1 MHGWLKKDGGKWRWS
16 RAASGPSCR
25 FPCGRHWL
33 NHCLCMMRFIA
44 FLLGIAVLYF
54 GPSALAQETTGATAA
69 DRSTNSAEVPTIEQ
83 AQSRIAQLQ
92 SDRTILA
99 AQKQSLI
106 AIYESIVSELRL
118 KSETEKQT
126 KELAAKAEA
135 APTATL
141 EAKRMQDNPPARDL
155 ISVNAL
161 RSYQL
166 SALQSLLQ
174 AKQTSLQAATEGR
187 TKTEATITS
196 REASKKELPRS
207 IAEEKSSL
215 KKLSEKLVALPAA
228 EVQDPLIREAE
239 LVLLRA
245 QMASLSEQIRKHEQE
260 MRVIE
265 AEAELLPLRKASFTA
280 DERYYNARVK
290 EIVEELNKR
299 RETKVE
305 EQRLRVEALAAES
318 PSQRAK
324 DLVARAKKWFDLAKQ
339 NTALQIE
346 IEQAQSFLDFWV
358 ERHRIMTD
366 RSQAHRSQLFRGI
379 NSWNGMLLRRH
390 RNELPDE
397 GNLDRELSELLTR
410 MQQTETL
417 IIELEDWKNDKLDPA
432 MSESGTLETVREFP
446 SNRLEAT
453 PQDTRL
459 QSAERDV
466 VTNFVTDANNY
477 SDNLSKLADIKQ
489 ATIEQVLMYRAFID
503 QQILWVRS
511 AEPVSKSDIQK
522 LWPAVQ
528 YVFGY
533 ERWWQAGKDL
543 FVGLQQKTWQP
554 FAFGLFWFTLL
565 FYTSHMRRLVGTLGI
580 QAERTTVV
588 EFMPTAKCILFCLL
602 LAAPVPLLLLYFGYR
617 LQQAGSPQSFTAS
630 LGLACLVAARYFY
643 PLEVVRQV
651 CRANGLAEKHFEWP
665 LASTSTFRRHLRWL
679 IDLGVPSVAVCALLF
694 NLNNEMYEHAL
705 GRLCFTILM
714 LLCTLFFAIVL
725 RPSTGVLASYL
736 TQTQGGWIERL
747 RYIWYSIMVT
757 GPLLLCLNSLSGY
770 HYTAV
775 RLSMLCH
782 TSLVTM
788 LGLFLIYQIV
798 YRWLMLSRRRIM
810 TDQARQRLEV
820 AQQREPEG
828 VSQQNFV
835 PARILGPESSSIDQP
850 HGVKP
855 IDLAEIKA
863 QTLRLS
869 FSVLVVIGVVALGYI
884 WSGVL
889 PAVNA
894 LNSITLW
901 TVDEKTPFT
910 LAHLLVTAP
919 FVIMTYVAAKNLP
932 GLLEIALLQRLPFD
946 NAARY
951 AIASISRYVILM
963 FGIVLTFQFIGVS
976 WGSIQWLVAALGVG
990 LGFGLQEI
998 FANFVS
1004 GLILLFEQPIRV
1016 GDVITLGDTTG
1027 SVSRIR
1033 MRATTITNWD
1043 RQELIIPNKDLITGR
1058 LLNWTLSDTTNRLVL
1073 NIGVA
1078 YGSDTEQACHII
1090 REICEKHS
1098 NIMTDPPPTAYLDN
1112 FGDSSLNIIAR
1123 LFLTNLDARVL
1134 TRHELLTEIHRRFAA
1149 SGIEIA
1155 FPQRDL
1161 HIRSIPEA
1169 LANILKSKTNSAGSN

>member
-1 MHGWLKKDGGKWRWS
+1 MHGCFENAGGNGSATPVNKGLS
-16 RAASGPSCR
+16 RRYRYDRHGWNNFFWIGPI
-25 FPCGRHWL
+25 GV
-33 NHCLCMMRFIA
+33 
-44 FLLGIAVLYF
+44 FLLVIVVLGLESF
-54 GPSALAQETTGATAA
+54 SSAQETAATTAA
-69 DRSTNSAEVPTIEQ
+69 DRSVNAAEVPTIEQ

-92 SDRTILA
+92 SDRTIVA

-141 EAKRMQDNPPARDL
+141 EAKRAQETPPARDL

-187 TKTEATITS
+187 TKTEATITA

-207 IAEEKSSL
+207 IAEGKSSL
-215 KKLSEKLVALPAA
+215 KKLSEKLVALPAV
-228 EVQDPLIREAE
+228 EVQDPLLREAE

-245 QMASLSEQIRKHEQE
+245 QIASLSEQIRKHEQE

-305 EQRLRVEALAAES
+305 EQRLRVEALASES
-318 PSQRAK
+318 PSQRAT
-324 DLVARAKKWFDLAKQ
+324 DLVVRAKKWFDLAKQ

-417 IIELEDWKNDKLDPA
+417 IIELEDWKNDKLDPS
-432 MSESGTLETVREFP
+432 MSESVALETIREFP

-453 PQDTRL
+453 PEDTRL

-477 SDNLSKLADIKQ
+477 SDNLSKLADVKQ
-489 ATIEQVLMYRAFID
+489 ATIEQVLKYRAFID

-511 AEPVSKSDIQK
+511 AEPVGKSDLQK
-522 LWPAVQ
+522 LWPAIQ

-543 FVGLQQKTWQP
+543 LVGLRQKTWQP
-554 FAFGLFWFTLL
+554 FAFGLLWITLL
-565 FYTSHMRRLVGTLGI
+565 FYTTHLRRLVGTLGT
-580 QAERTTVV
+580 QAERTTTV
-588 EFMPTAKCILFCLL
+588 EFLPTAKCILFCLL
-602 LAAPVPLLLLYFGYR
+602 LAAPLPLLLLYFGYR
-617 LQQAGSPQSFTAS
+617 LQQAGTPQSFTAS
-630 LGLACLVAARYFY
+630 LGLACLVGARYFY

-651 CRANGLAEKHFEWP
+651 CRKNGLAEKHFEWP
-665 LASTSTFRRHLRWL
+665 LITTSIFRRHLRWF

-694 NLNNEMYEHAL
+694 NLNNAVYENAL
-705 GRLCFTILM
+705 GRLSFTILM
-714 LLCTLFFAIVL
+714 LLCGLFFAIVL
-725 RPSTGVLASYL
+725 RPSSGVLAGYL
-736 TQTQGGWIERL
+736 AQYRGGWIERL

-782 TSLVTM
+782 TSLVTI

-798 YRWLMLSRRRIM
+798 FRWLMLSRRRIM

-820 AQQREPEG
+820 AQQRESEG
-828 VSQQNFV
+828 TNQSSHIPV
-835 PARILGPESSSIDQP
+835 RILGPESSSIDQP
-850 HGVKP
+850 HAIKP

-884 WSGVL
+884 WAGVL

-901 TVDEKTPFT
+901 TVDEETPFT
-910 LAHLLVTAP
+910 LAHLLVAVP

-951 AIASISRYVILM
+951 AIASISRYVILL

-1043 RQELIIPNKDLITGR
+1043 RQELVIPNKDLITGR

-1078 YGSDTEQACHII
+1078 YGSDTELACRII
-1090 REICEKHS
+1090 REICEKHA
-1098 NIMTDPPPTAYLDN
+1098 NIMTDPPTTAFLDN
-1112 FGDSSLNIIAR
+1112 FGDSSLNIVVR
-1123 LFLTNLDARVL
+1123 LFLSNLDTRVL

-1149 SGIEIA
+1149 AGIEIA

-1169 LANILKSKTNSAGSN
+1169 LANLLKSKADSTNAN

>member
-1 MHGWLKKDGGKWRWS
+1 MAIS
-16 RAASGPSCR
+16 
-25 FPCGRHWL
+25 
-33 NHCLCMMRFIA
+33 
-44 FLLGIAVLYF
+44 
-54 GPSALAQETTGATAA
+54 QEPAGTTSV
-69 DRSTNSAEVPTIEQ
+69 DRSASTAEVPTIEQ

-92 SDRTILA
+92 SDRTIPA
-99 AQKQSLI
+99 TQKQSLV

-135 APTATL
+135 APAATL
-141 EAKRMQDNPPARDL
+141 EAKKAQDNPPARDL
-155 ISVNAL
+155 ISANAL

-187 TKTEATITS
+187 TKTEATITA

-207 IAEEKSSL
+207 IAEDKSTL
-215 KKLSEKLVALPAA
+215 KKLSEKLVALPAVEA
-228 EVQDPLIREAE
+228 QDPVLREAE
-239 LVLLRA
+239 LVLLRT
-245 QMASLSEQIRKHEQE
+245 QIASLSEQIRKREQE

-280 DERYYNARVK
+280 DERYFNARVK

-305 EQRLRVEALAAES
+305 EQRLRVEALASEF
-318 PSQRAK
+318 PSQRSK
-324 DLVARAKKWFDLAKQ
+324 DLVVRSKKWFDLAKQ

-346 IEQAQSFLDFWV
+346 IEQAQSFLDFWE

-397 GNLDRELSELLTR
+397 GNLDRELSNLLTR

-417 IIELEDWKNDKLDPA
+417 IIELEDWKNDKLDPTIQDR
-432 MSESGTLETVREFP
+432 SNTETGIENP
-446 SNRLEAT
+446 IGLIETSA
-453 PQDTRL
+453 QDARL

-466 VTNFVTDANNY
+466 VTNFVTDANNFL
-477 SDNLSKLADIKQ
+477 DNLSKLADIKQ
-489 ATIEQVLMYRAFID
+489 ATIEQVLKYRAFID

-511 AEPVSKSDIQK
+511 ADPISRSDLQK
-522 LWPAVQ
+522 LWPAIQ

-533 ERWWQAGKDL
+533 ERWMGAGKDL
-543 FVGLQQKTWQP
+543 LSSLADRVWQP
-554 FAFGLFWFTLL
+554 IALSALWLVLFS
-565 FYTSHMRRLVGTLGI
+565 YTSNMRRQIGTLGL
-580 QAERTTVV
+580 QAERSTMV
-588 EFMPTAKCILFCLL
+588 EFLPTAKCVLFCLL
-602 LAAPVPLLLLYFGYR
+602 LAAPVPFLLACFGYR
-617 LQQAGSPQSFTAS
+617 LQQAGTPQSFTSS

-665 LASTSTFRRHLRWL
+665 LTTTGLFRRHLRWL
-679 IDLGVPSVAVCALLF
+679 IDLGVPSVAICALLF

-705 GRLCFTILM
+705 GRLCFVILM
-714 LLCTLFFAIVL
+714 FLCGLFFAIIL
-725 RPSTGVLASYL
+725 RPRSGVLASYL
-736 TQTQGGWIERL
+736 EQNRGGWIERL
-747 RYIWYSIMVT
+747 RYVWYSIMVIV
-757 GPLLLCLNSLSGY
+757 PLMLGLNSLSGY

-782 TSLVTM
+782 TSLVTIC
-788 LGLFLIYQIV
+788 GLFLVYQIV
-798 YRWLMLSRRRIM
+798 FRWLMLSRRRIM
-810 TDQARQRLEV
+810 TEQARQRLEI
-820 AQQREPEG
+820 AQHRDTEALQP
-828 VSQQNFV
+828 
-835 PARILGPESSSIDQP
+835 PAFIPTRTLGPESSSIDQP

-869 FSVLVVIGVVALGYI
+869 FSVLVVIGLVSLGYI

-910 LAHLLVTAP
+910 LAHLLVTVP
-919 FVIMTYVAAKNLP
+919 FVILTYVAAKNLP
-932 GLLEIALLQRLPFD
+932 GLLEIALLQQLPFD

-963 FGIVLTFQFIGVS
+963 FGIVLTFQFVGVS

-1043 RQELIIPNKDLITGR
+1043 RQELVIPNKDLITGR

-1073 NIGVA
+1073 NVGLA
-1078 YGSDTEQACHII
+1078 YGSDTENACKII
-1090 REICEKHS
+1090 REICEKHP
-1098 NIMTDPPPTAYLDN
+1098 NVMTDPPPTAFLDN
-1112 FGDSSLNIIAR
+1112 FGDSSLNIIVR
-1123 LFLTNLDARVL
+1123 LFLTNLDTRVL
-1134 TRHELLTEIHRRFAA
+1134 TRHELLTEFHQQFMAA
-1149 SGIEIA
+1149 GIEIA

-1161 HIRSIPEA
+1161 HIRSLPES
-1169 LANILKSKTNSAGSN
+1169 LANLLKSQATTTNRS